1 MREFKGYMHGINL
14 GGWFSQCDHS
24 IKRYDY
30 FIQRDDFRR
39 IARWGFDHV
48 RIPVDYEL
56 ILDEKHHFKEDGFK
70 RLDDCILWCKENGLN
85 MILDLHKTV
94 GFSFD
99 DGENE
104 DGFFVDEKYQ
114 QIFYDIWKEFARRY
128 GHHAHLSFELL
139 NEVSDA
145 SYCQKWNEIIRKTIE
160 TIRNEAS
167 ETPIIVG
174 GYHNNSVWAVKDLD
188 VPYDEN
194 VVYNFHCYN
203 PLIFTHQGAYWV
215 NGMDT
220 SFRTPFEHSYSE
232 YRRLSEEQM
241 DIGRFDFFP
250 EEDKIIDAS
259 YFEELFAEALQV
271 AEERNVPLYCG
282 EYGVIDRA
290 DPAETLKWYA
300 CIHEV
305 FEKHHIGRAMWS
317 YKEMDFGLVDAHY
330 DPIRKELLEMK

>member
-145 SYCQKWNEIIRKTIE
+145 SYCQKWNEIIRKAIE
-160 TIRNEAS
+160 TIRSEAL
-167 ETPIIVG
+167 EIPIIVG

-203 PLIFTHQGAYWV
+203 PLIFTH
-215 NGMDT
+215 
-220 SFRTPFEHSYSE
+220 
-232 YRRLSEEQM
+232 
-241 DIGRFDFFP
+241 
-250 EEDKIIDAS
+250 
-259 YFEELFAEALQV
+259 
-271 AEERNVPLYCG
+271 
-282 EYGVIDRA
+282 
-290 DPAETLKWYA
+290 
-300 CIHEV
+300 
-305 FEKHHIGRAMWS
+305 
-317 YKEMDFGLVDAHY
+317 
-330 DPIRKELLEMK
+330 